1 MRTVAVFDFDKTL
14 STRDNVMPFLRHVV
28 GTRRLAVALV
38 MLSPRLAAAAL
49 LDKRRSAA
57 KSALVRRLLAGSDDA
72 GLTAQGERFAAEIV
86 ARHLRPEAVERVEW
100 HRGQGHDLVI
110 VSASFSHYVKPV
122 GRALG
127 FAAVLATE
135 LEVGPDGRL
144 TGGLRGE
151 NVRRAEKVQRL
162 DAWLGDRPAF
172 VWAYGDS
179 KGDRELFARA
189 DRAVRVR

>member
-49 LDKRRSAA
+49 LDRRRSAA

-86 ARHLRPEAVERVEW
+86 ARHLRPEALQRVEW

-110 VSASFSHYVKPV
+110 VSASFSHYVEPV

-189 DRAVRVR
+189 DRAVRIR